1 MPGPLHPSPP
11 AAVVAALAAAAAL
24 PVVAVLVAELVQWR
38 ASRRGWD
45 QHPHRDR
52 SRRRGRRTAE
62 PVPGPQVVLV
72 LGCPSRPGG
81 RVHPVQRW
89 RTEIAVRSLHP
100 QHGRLL
106 FSGGRTG
113 APDDPSE
120 ACVMAAY
127 ARDVLGVPEQRIA
140 LEEEARST
148 WQNVAH
154 CLDQLEAAGSITIAS
169 APTHAA
175 RARRYLAKQRPG
187 LAQRLTPAQDYR
199 VGERRGWKVATVAYA
214 LARKIGRALPL
225 KPAAPWQRPDRVPRR
240 GGGGHRRAGS
250 ALIS

>member
-1 MPGPLHPSPP
+1 MYPSPP
-11 AAVVAALAAAAAL
+11 AAVVTAVAAAAAL
-24 PVVAVLVAELVQWR
+24 PAVAVLVAELVQWR
-38 ASRRGWD
+38 ASSQGWD
-45 QHPHRDR
+45 QRSHRDQRRDR
-52 SRRRGRRTAE
+52 SRRRGRRTDE

-140 LEEEARST
+140 LEVEARST

-154 CLDQLEAAGSITIAS
+154 CLDQLEAAASITIAS

-175 RARRYLAKQRPG
+175 RARRYLATQRPD
-187 LAQRLTPAQDYR
+187 LARRLTPAEDYR
-199 VGERRGWKVATVAYA
+199 VGERCGWKVATVAYA
-214 LARKIGRALPL
+214 LARTIGRALPL
-225 KPAAPWQRPDRVPRR
+225 VPAAPGQRHSD
-240 GGGGHRRAGS
+240 
-250 ALIS
+250 